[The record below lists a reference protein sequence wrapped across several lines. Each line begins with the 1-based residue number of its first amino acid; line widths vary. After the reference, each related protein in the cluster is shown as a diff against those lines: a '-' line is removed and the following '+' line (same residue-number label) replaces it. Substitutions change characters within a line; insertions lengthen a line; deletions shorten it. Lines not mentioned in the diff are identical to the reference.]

1 MTKRVCVGRTTGPH
15 HGMGDI
21 GPMKLGYWSDCLQI
35 IDCPD
40 DIGEGDLIRIID
52 GKVVR
57 VVGEGILSVGI
68 VFNENW
74 ESGPHGRDT

>member
-1 MTKRVCVGRTTGPH
+1 MNRRVCIARTTGPH

-21 GPMKLGYWSDCLQI
+21 GEMKLGYWSDCLQV

-40 DIGEGDLIRIID
+40 DIGEGDLIRIVD

-57 VVGEGILSVGI
+57 VVGEGILRVGN
-68 VFNENW
+68 VAEEW
-74 ESGPHGRDT
+74 GL